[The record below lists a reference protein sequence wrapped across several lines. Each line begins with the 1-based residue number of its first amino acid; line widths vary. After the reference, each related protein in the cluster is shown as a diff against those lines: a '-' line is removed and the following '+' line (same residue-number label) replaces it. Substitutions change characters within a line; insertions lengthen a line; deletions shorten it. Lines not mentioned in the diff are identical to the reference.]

1 MVSVLVKLR
10 LMANSLPVPAT
21 VYGLFSSRDSKLRY
35 VGQTTETPEQRLR
48 SELLAARKGR
58 SGALRKWILAEQSA
72 GHSIQLQVIVEHGD
86 LNVTVFRIIDML
98 RSEGCDLLNTITRK
112 AAWPLKPA
120 KEFGPE
126 QRRKMS
132 EAAAKRRHSERVR
145 AKIGA
150 SGRAYKQRMTGTKGL
165 RAAVS

>member
-1 MVSVLVKLR
+1 MVSALVKFR
-10 LMANSLPVPAT
+10 LMANSLPIPAT

-58 SGALRKWILAEQSA
+58 SGALRKWIRAELSA
-72 GHSIQLQVIVEHGD
+72 GYLIQLQVIVEHGD
-86 LNVTVFRIIDML
+86 LNVTVFKIVDLL
-98 RSEGCDLLNTITRK
+98 RAEGCDLLNTITRK
-112 AAWPLKPA
+112 VAQPSKPA

-132 EAAAKRRHSERVR
+132 EAAAKRRHSDRVK
-145 AKIGA
+145 AKIGT
-150 SGRAYKQRMTGTKGL
+150 SRRAYRRRVIGAEGL
-165 RAAVS
+165 QVAIS